1 MPENNEVT
9 PQQEKSV
16 GTFLREAR
24 ESRNLSLEQVSRTTR
39 IHAHVLKALE
49 ADDTAKL
56 GVVYTKSFL
65 RLYADF
71 LGLNKDEI
79 IARFLAATPEAAV
92 TIIKKVAASAPA
104 PQRLVVRLTAE
115 IGRRLWVQVQRL
127 LRRVP
132 WQRVAVV
139 LLAALLLFGTGRWIG
154 GCRARARERRAV
166 AAVASSTA
174 GKTGASKTA
183 PSRTTA
189 QSAPKPAD
197 RKEDGKKAVLVSAA
211 SKKETKN
218 VALAVKALGKT
229 WLQVKADGKII
240 FQGVLA
246 KGSLESWKADEKI
259 ELWIGDAGALQ
270 LEVNGRFL
278 DRIGRRGQ
286 TLKEVL
292 ITPKGLVVHR

>member
-16 GTFLREAR
+16 GTILREAR
-24 ESRNLSLEQVSRTTR
+24 EARHLSLEQVSRTTR

-49 ADDTAKL
+49 VDDTAKL
-56 GVVYTKSFL
+56 GVVYTRSFL

-92 TIIKKVAASAPA
+92 TIIKKVAAPAPA
-104 PQRLVVRLTAE
+104 SQRLVVRLCVET
-115 IGRRLWVQVQRL
+115 GRRLWVQVRRL

-132 WQRVAVV
+132 WPRVAVV

-154 GCRARARERRAV
+154 GCRARARERRAA
-166 AAVASSTA
+166 AAVVSSAAAT
-174 GKTGASKTA
+174 TGASRTA
-183 PSRTTA
+183 SPSVPK
-189 QSAPKPAD
+189 SAG
-197 RKEDGKKAVLVSAA
+197 RKSDSRKAVLVSAA
-211 SKKETKN
+211 AKKEVKN

-240 FQGVLA
+240 FQSVLA
-246 KGSLESWKADEKI
+246 KGSSESWKAKEKI
-259 ELWIGDAGALQ
+259 ELWIGDAGVLE